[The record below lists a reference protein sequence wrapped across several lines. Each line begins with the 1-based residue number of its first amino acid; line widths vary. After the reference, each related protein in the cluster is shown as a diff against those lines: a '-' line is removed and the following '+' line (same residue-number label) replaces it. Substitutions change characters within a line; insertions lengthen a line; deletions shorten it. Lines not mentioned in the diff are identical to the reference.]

1 MRTFSSIDKEGV
13 GLAACPTSRKPQ
25 VATPHGHGKATTEGV
40 RAMKTL
46 GFIGTGGMGSGMAAN
61 LIKAGYRL
69 VVSDLRR
76 EQAKGLEGQGA
87 QFADSPKA
95 VAESCELVLSM
106 LPTNDA
112 VKAVA
117 LGKGGLVE
125 ATKGAKVWIDFSSID
140 KETIVGASA
149 DLGKK
154 GWTVVD
160 ASAGGVEEV
169 AAAGQLALWLSG
181 SKALFD
187 EHQPIFKAMGKSIL
201 HVGELGNAKL
211 VKNAMAMLAA
221 VQHMSFVEVCRWLG
235 KGGLDAATFQ
245 TVIKNSQQDSVGAKR
260 RELRPRYGARDGG
273 PDAVCRPRSTDV
285 RDRTSDGP
293 GRLRGDRDRLQRL
306 RRAQRHEIQVELNHR
321 AVFDRMARCN
331 NPTP

>member
-1 MRTFSSIDKEGV
+1 
-13 GLAACPTSRKPQ
+13 
-25 VATPHGHGKATTEGV
+25 
-40 RAMKTL
+40 MKTL

-69 VVSDLRR
+69 VVTDLRR
-76 EQAKGLEGQGA
+76 EQAKSLEAQGA
-87 QFADSPKA
+87 QFVDSPKA

-106 LPTNDA
+106 LPHNDA
-112 VKAVA
+112 VTAVA
-117 LGKGGLVE
+117 LGKGGLAE
-125 ATKGAKVWIDFSSID
+125 ATSGAKVWIDFSSID
-140 KETIVGASA
+140 KETILGASSE
-149 DLGKK
+149 LGKK

-221 VQHMSFVEVCRWLG
+221 VQHMSIVEISRWLG

-245 TVIKNSQQDSVGAKR
+245 TILKNSQQDSVATR
-260 RELRPRYGARDGG
+260 RIMEILVSRKFKPRKSWMPKDVGFGLDMARDMEVPMPFVGLAQQMFAIAQATG
-273 PDAVCRPRSTDV
+273 QDGYEATGIACNLYDV
-285 RDRTSDGP
+285 INGNKNKPS
-293 GRLRGDRDRLQRL
+293 
-306 RRAQRHEIQVELNHR
+306 
-321 AVFDRMARCN
+321 
-331 NPTP
+331 

>member
-1 MRTFSSIDKEGV
+1 
-13 GLAACPTSRKPQ
+13 
-25 VATPHGHGKATTEGV
+25 
-40 RAMKTL
+40 MKTV

-69 VVSDLRR
+69 VVNDLRR
-76 EQAKGLEGQGA
+76 ERARGLEGEGA
-87 QFADSPKA
+87 QFKDSPKA

-106 LPTNDA
+106 LPNNDA
-112 VKAVA
+112 VRAVA
-117 LGKGGLVE
+117 LDKGGLAE
-125 ATKGAKVWIDFSSID
+125 ATAGTKVWIDFSSID
-140 KETIVGASA
+140 KATIVSVS
-149 DLGKK
+149 DELSQK

-169 AAAGQLALWLSG
+169 AAAGELALWLSG

-221 VQHMSFVEVCRWLG
+221 VQHLSLVEICCWLR

-245 TVIKNSQQDSVGAKR
+245 TIIKNSQQDSVATR
-260 RELRPRYGARDGG
+260 RIMEILVSRKFKPRKSWMPKDVGLGLDMARDMEVPMPFVGLAQQMFAIAQATG
-273 PDAVCRPRSTDV
+273 QDGYEATGIACNVYDV
-285 RDRTSDGP
+285 INGNKTKPS
-293 GRLRGDRDRLQRL
+293 
-306 RRAQRHEIQVELNHR
+306 
-321 AVFDRMARCN
+321 
-331 NPTP
+331 

>member
-1 MRTFSSIDKEGV
+1 
-13 GLAACPTSRKPQ
+13 
-25 VATPHGHGKATTEGV
+25 
-40 RAMKTL
+40 MKTV

-69 VVSDLRR
+69 VVNDLNR
-76 EQAKGLEGQGA
+76 EQARGLEAQGA
-87 QFADSPKA
+87 EFKDSPKA

-106 LPTNDA
+106 LPNNDA
-112 VKAVA
+112 VRAVG
-117 LGKGGLVE
+117 LGKGGLAE
-125 ATKGAKVWIDFSSID
+125 ASTGTKVWIDFSSID
-140 KETIVGASA
+140 KETIVGVSGEL
-149 DLGKK
+149 DKK

-211 VKNAMAMLAA
+211 VKNCMAMLAA
-221 VQHMSFVEVCRWLG
+221 VQHMSIVEICRLLG

-245 TVIKNSQQDSVGAKR
+245 NILKNSQQDSVATR
-260 RELRPRYGARDGG
+260 RIMEIVVSGNYKPRKSWMPKDVNYGLD
-273 PDAVCRPRSTDV
+273 
-285 RDRTSDGP
+285 
-293 GRLRGDRDRLQRL
+293 
-306 RRAQRHEIQVELNHR
+306 
-321 AVFDRMARCN
+321 MARAMEVPMPFVGLAQQMFAIAQATGQDGYEATGIAAN
-331 NPTP
+331 VYDVINGDKTKPR

>member
-1 MRTFSSIDKEGV
+1 
-13 GLAACPTSRKPQ
+13 
-25 VATPHGHGKATTEGV
+25 
-40 RAMKTL
+40 MKTV

-69 VVSDLRR
+69 VVNDLNRA
-76 EQAKGLEGQGA
+76 QAKVLEDEGA
-87 QFADSPKA
+87 QFKDSPKA

-106 LPTNDA
+106 LPNNDA

-117 LGKGGLVE
+117 LGKNGLAE
-125 ATKGAKVWIDFSSID
+125 ATTGTKVWIDFSSID
-140 KETIVGASA
+140 KETIVSVSGG
-149 DLGKK
+149 LNKK

-169 AAAGQLALWLSG
+169 AAAGELALWLSG

-221 VQHMSFVEVCRWLG
+221 VQHMSIVEICSWLR
-235 KGGLDAATFQ
+235 KGGLDEATFQ
-245 TVIKNSQQDSVGAKR
+245 NIIKNSQQASVATRRLMEVLVSRKYKPRKSWMPKDVGFGLDMAREMEVPMPFVGLAYQMFAIAQATGQDGYEATGIACKLYDVINGAKS
-260 RELRPRYGARDGG
+260 RP
-273 PDAVCRPRSTDV
+273 
-285 RDRTSDGP
+285 
-293 GRLRGDRDRLQRL
+293 
-306 RRAQRHEIQVELNHR
+306 
-321 AVFDRMARCN
+321 
-331 NPTP
+331 